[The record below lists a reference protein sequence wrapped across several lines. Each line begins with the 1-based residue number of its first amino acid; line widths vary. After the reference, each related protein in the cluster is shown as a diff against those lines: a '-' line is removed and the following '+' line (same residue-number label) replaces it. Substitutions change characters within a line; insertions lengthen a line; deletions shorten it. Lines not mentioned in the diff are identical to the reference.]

1 MQGAPSHVDTFDLKV
16 GAWTPVNFTPETIN
30 GILFPKG
37 LMPTI
42 ATHLDKVG
50 IVRSLRAPA
59 LVHSLQQVWTQISRN
74 PTAALGKIAPNI
86 GSVAALEFE
95 SQRQPNQKLP
105 GFLSLN
111 GGNTIGSVTLM
122 QSILRLQ

>member
-1 MQGAPSHVDTFDLKV
+1 MQERQAIDTFDLKV

-50 IVRSLRAPA
+50 IVRSLRAPRSSIHFNKSGRRFREPRRQHWA
-59 LVHSLQQVWTQISRN
+59 RSRQTSGVSRHWSSN
-74 PTAALGKIAPNI
+74 PSASRIRNFRDFFRSMAATP
-86 GSVAALEFE
+86 SV
-95 SQRQPNQKLP
+95 P
-105 GFLSLN
+105 G
-111 GGNTIGSVTLM
+111 TLM